1 MSQKIPKSLQA
12 ILWSADINHLNIN
25 RDREYIIHQI
35 LMCGS
40 FPELGWLFKTYT
52 KKEII
57 DVFLNVPFKIYPKK
71 VFYFVKNF
79 LLCLKYKKIDEQNYI
94 TSIFGKIRPRTAK
107 GF

>member
-1 MSQKIPKSLQA
+1 MSQKIPKSLQH
-12 ILWSADINHLNIN
+12 ILWSTNVDLLDINK
-25 RDREYIIHQI
+25 DREYIIHQI
-35 LMCGS
+35 LMRGS

-79 LLCLKYKKIDEQNYI
+79 LLCLKYKRIDEQNYI
-94 TSIFGKIRPRTAK
+94 TSIFGKIRPRATK